1 MTMSKDYITVGLTGQ
16 TGAGKTAVSE
26 VFLKKGFLCVNADL
40 TARKVQSANTPCFRD
55 IVSCFGE
62 NIVGDNGEIDRRK
75 LASIVFSD
83 KDKLKQ
89 LEKICYPYISF
100 DILKQF
106 RTLSEKTNFILL
118 DAPTLF
124 ESGTDCF
131 CDVIVGVTADEET
144 RLKRIMKRDNISEEN
159 ALMRIRSQKSE
170 DFFREHCDFIIQN
183 NSDYDSLVNTVLETI
198 EKIMSGVEKT

>member
-1 MTMSKDYITVGLTGQ
+1 MMNRNYIIVGLTGQ
-16 TGAGKTAVSE
+16 TGAGKTAVSKI
-26 VFLKKGFLCVNADL
+26 FLEKGFLCVNADL

-55 IVSCFGE
+55 IVSFFGKD
-62 NIVGDNGEIDRRK
+62 IIGDDGELNRQK

-83 KDKLKQ
+83 KAELKQ

-100 DILKQF
+100 EILKQF
-106 RTLSEKTNFILL
+106 RILSQKTNFILL

-131 CDVIVGVTADEET
+131 CDIITGVTANEKT
-144 RLKRIMKRDNISEEN
+144 RLQRIMKRDNISEEN
-159 ALMRIRSQKSE
+159 ALMRIHSQKSE

-183 NSDYDSLVNTVLETI
+183 NSDYNSLVDITVKTI
-198 EKIMSGVEKT
+198 NKIISGVEKF